1 MDDRVLDQSDETDEW
16 LDALDSVEAFE
27 GIVFPGHSSILTVG
41 SVRESPLVVDGKVEV
56 RPLVK
61 VTPLEA
67 PTGARVRRLGFM
79 SGQISVPDDFDRL
92 GADEIERL
100 FGGAE

>member
-1 MDDRVLDQSDETDEW
+1 
-16 LDALDSVEAFE
+16 
-27 GIVFPGHSSILTVG
+27 
-41 SVRESPLVVDGKVEV
+41 
-56 RPLVK
+56 
-61 VTPLEA
+61 
-67 PTGARVRRLGFM
+67 VRRLGFM